1 MLHILIQVGLSWWNL
16 RVNLSMHLSHREGS
30 VLQRS
35 LFAIMLIPESP
46 SVRFLSLNR
55 FPRPGQGV
63 LFLPGFLTLR
73 QHARERSDMRFC
85 CVRARR
91 KSPPSPGLACDR
103 RRGEEW
109 GHPFPTSSP
118 QTRSTKFPFLRELLR
133 LYHRPRRSM
142 PGGGKNQGKPAS
154 RAWNTRSRR
163 GHHPQMCSSFCC
175 GCLEILKTLSHKVP
189 CIFHRTPQIV
199 CFPCR
204 GVHLSEGSG
213 KCCVPSSLGF

>member
-1 MLHILIQVGLSWWNL
+1 
-16 RVNLSMHLSHREGS
+16 MHLSHREGS

-63 LFLPGFLTLR
+63 LFLPGFLTLW

-175 GCLEILKTLSHKVP
+175 GCLEILKTLSTRCPAFFTGPLRLCASLVVGCTSQKDRASAACQAP
-189 CIFHRTPQIV
+189 WDFKAGQAAESIQRIFRADS
-199 CFPCR
+199 R
-204 GVHLSEGSG
+204 GQ
-213 KCCVPSSLGF
+213 